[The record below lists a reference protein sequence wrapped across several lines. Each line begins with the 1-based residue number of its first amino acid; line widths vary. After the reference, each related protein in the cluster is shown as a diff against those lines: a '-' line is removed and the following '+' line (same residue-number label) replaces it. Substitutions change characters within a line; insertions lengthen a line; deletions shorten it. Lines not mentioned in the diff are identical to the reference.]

1 VKLHKLSKVLRWAP
15 FVVVAVEL
23 VLLFAGVIDVA
34 EAAVAIVVL
43 EAALA
48 VILIGEAATLWSAY
62 GKARRSGGS
71 RASAASAALDAAL
84 PPVMARLVK
93 TELSMMASLGGI
105 FGRRDASGEPGETV
119 VPYGSNLRTLLKAL
133 IVISILEIVVV
144 GIVVELF
151 VSSAVIRWGL
161 LIVSVYMF
169 VWAVAFTSAMRRR
182 PHVVGPEQLRL
193 RFGTLTDIPI
203 PTRLIGSVRADREGS
218 HKRILNIDDDTLSLA
233 IMGTTNMV
241 AELDEPYDVDLG
253 HKGVH
258 TVRRVRFHADRSDA
272 ATKAIREAV
281 ANAAHGGEDDADVE
295 LPRPQVQGG
304 AR

>member
-1 VKLHKLSKVLRWAP
+1 VKLHKFSKVLRWAP

-48 VILIGEAATLWSAY
+48 AILIGEAATLWSAY

-93 TELSMMASLGGI
+93 TELSMMAALGGI
-105 FGRRDASGEPGETV
+105 FGKRDASGETV

-133 IVISILEIVVV
+133 IVIAILEIVVV

-169 VWAVAFTSAMRRR
+169 LWAVAFTSSMRRR

-218 HKRILNIDDDTLSLA
+218 HKRTLNIDDDTLSLA
-233 IMGTTNMV
+233 VMGTTNMV

-258 TVRRVRFHADRSDA
+258 TVWRVRFHADRPDA

-281 ANAAHGGEDDADVE
+281 VNAAHGGEDDADVE

>member
-1 VKLHKLSKVLRWAP
+1 MNRHKLSKALRWAP

-43 EAALA
+43 EGALA

-62 GKARRSGGS
+62 GKARQSGRS
-71 RASAASAALDAAL
+71 RAAAASAALDAAL

-93 TELSMMASLGGI
+93 QELSMIASLAGI
-105 FGRRDASGEPGETV
+105 FGRRETSGETV

-133 IVISILEIVVV
+133 IVVSILEIVVV

-169 VWAVAFTSAMRRR
+169 LWACAFTSSMRRR

-193 RFGTLTDIPI
+193 RFGTLIDIPI
-203 PTRLIGSVRADREGS
+203 PTRLIGSVRADRKGS
-218 HKRILNIDDDTLSLA
+218 HKRVVNVDDDTLSLA

-241 AELDEPYDVDLG
+241 VDLDEPYDVDLG

-258 TVRRVRFHADRSDA
+258 TVRRLRFHADRPDA

-281 ANAAHGGEDDADVE
+281 AHAANGGKEDAD
-295 LPRPQVQGG
+295 LPRPKVQGG
-304 AR
+304 VR